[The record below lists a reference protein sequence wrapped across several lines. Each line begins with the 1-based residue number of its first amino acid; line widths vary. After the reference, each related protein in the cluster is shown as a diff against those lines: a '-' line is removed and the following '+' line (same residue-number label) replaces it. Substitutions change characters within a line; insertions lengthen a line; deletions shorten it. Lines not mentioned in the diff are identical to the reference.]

1 MVCTMK
7 SPLITRAGKEKLEQ
21 ELRYLWRVR
30 RPEVT
35 QAVSEAAA
43 LGDRSENAEYKEG
56 KRLLR
61 EIDRRIRYLSKRLE
75 VLKVVDYSPEQEGK
89 AFFGA
94 WVELENDEG
103 EILQCRIVGADEI
116 DVKNNHI
123 TIDSPMARAM
133 VGRQVDDEVLVQAPG
148 GVATWWINKIQ
159 YEPFSARQADPG
171 DDKTS

>member
-1 MVCTMK
+1 MK
-7 SPLITRAGKEKLEQ
+7 SPLITRAGKEQLEQ

-75 VLKVVDYSPEQEGK
+75 VLKVVDYSSEQEGK

-94 WVELENDEG
+94 WVELENEEG
-103 EILQCRIVGADEI
+103 EIIQCRIVGADEI

-133 VGRQVDDEVLVQAPG
+133 IGRQVDDEVVVHAPS
-148 GVATWWINKIQ
+148 GVKIWLINKIQ
-159 YEPFSARQADPG
+159 YEPFADRQAG
-171 DDKTS
+171 

>member
-1 MVCTMK
+1 MK
-7 SPLITRAGKEKLEQ
+7 SPLITRAGKESLEQ
-21 ELRYLWRVR
+21 ELQFIWRVK

-61 EIDRRIRYLSKRLE
+61 EIDRRIRYLTKRLE
-75 VLKVVDYSPEQEGK
+75 VLKVIDYSPEQEGK

-94 WVELENDEG
+94 WVELESEDG
-103 EILQCRIVGADEI
+103 QILQCRIVGADEI

-133 VGRQVDDEVLVQAPG
+133 VGRQVDDEVRVNAPG
-148 GVATWWINKIQ
+148 GLKIWSINKIQ
-159 YEPFSARQADPG
+159 YQAF
-171 DDKTS
+171 